1 MFCGDECVKVVEEQ
15 IKTIFESRETPR
27 AGGLRGS
34 NLKSPPPPQRGGGGG
49 RKPVRIKDPQQCS
62 LVFRGHINMYDYVTG
77 FNNVLAESS
86 NLKEMTSSASSSS
99 SSSAS
104 SSSRVRV
111 DPSHLQFMHRVFFVT
126 FLREPVSRAVSEFRH
141 ITEGIVAQFGPV

>member
-34 NLKSPPPPQRGGGGG
+34 NPKSPPQRGGGG
-49 RKPVRIKDPQQCS
+49 KPVRIKDPQQCS

-86 NLKEMTSSASSSS
+86 NLKEMTSSSS
-99 SSSAS
+99 SSSA
-104 SSSRVRV
+104 SSRVRV
-111 DPSHLQFMHRVFFVT
+111 DPSHLQFTHRVFFVT